1 MKKIFLILIVSL
13 SLLTACQKNDLND
26 NFKIGYSTNMK
37 SKEDMEEIKKVL
49 EENKLSNI
57 PLFFSWV
64 EDFNKNDDNG
74 CGIKNWSL
82 TNDFSYNEVACT
94 DRYEKDYDISDGNCR
109 LTAYSLIQDKI
120 KINKTIK
127 DYGSY
132 LMFDVDVLENNS
144 NYKKINDHFDEFI
157 TLYNEMNIENIDNDK
172 LREVFPNKWDD
183 YQISLKDDNVSL
195 ISFVIHDEY
204 SKVLFIGHTGVL
216 IKLDNKYLFIEK
228 IAFEQPYQVSIIK
241 DIDDLKNIFKER
253 KNYFG
258 DNNEQGPFVY
268 QNDKL
273 IFEY

>member
-57 PLFFSWV
+57 PLFFFWV

-157 TLYNEMNIENIDNDK
+157 TLYNEMDIENIDNDK